1 MFSAKKM
8 TAFLFAMASTAAFAV
23 PVVVLPQKATLQ
35 EKKAAEELAL
45 HLKLATGKPVKTVSE
60 NTAPETGKRIFIGNT
75 VFAKKNKADFSK
87 FGQEEHFVKAYSGDT
102 LVIGGGFPRGTLYG
116 VYEFLENNLNA
127 MWLDEEN
134 IFIDKVKS
142 VRWDKNLYLH
152 GKPGIP
158 YRSIYSAFGK
168 NHEIYK
174 IRNRQNWF
182 HVALPAKFDGFAIP
196 LFFGSPRF
204 NHTFYDYTKDLPE
217 ADEDVLALV
226 GGKRLRPVN
235 SAGPGQICYSNP
247 KTVTWFWNKLEKYIA
262 FDRKGKEKW
271 QYPRGYVLATND
283 NRLECQCDGCQKL
296 VKKHGWS
303 GAKLYFVNQ
312 IAKKAAKKYP
322 DIFFKTDSYGLH
334 GFLPTGGIKPEP
346 NVWIGIAYGSTVPGR
361 ERDYFRPYTHPI
373 NKLTHD
379 LHLKWAKVAKI
390 TIGDYWIDY
399 NRPQFPSTITRT
411 IAENIKFYKK
421 LGVQSI
427 KPECQGAHVTSFW
440 RMRTYIGY
448 RFMVDPDRDVDKEI
462 RRFCNAYYGKGAPYM
477 MALHKLL
484 EEGMA
489 KLERCIDSYPVA
501 SRNDLDEEFF
511 KKAEALINAGD
522 KATKDNKL
530 HNERVTDEWSA
541 IAWAKIDKY
550 KVSDKAYVE
559 NFRKVALRRMKYQ
572 SAYHKRINVP
582 KVNML
587 CNAALANLPPLKGFE
602 NAVIISEYGWPQ
614 LSQQRYTQIINDPDA
629 AGGKTAVPKTSH
641 AKEKNPVRRGIDMGI
656 SDRTARKALIRGAGI
671 PEAVVP
677 KDGKYHWYYLGRC
690 RLAGS
695 PLLYM
700 HYSWTLQLALD
711 DAMRPADLYDN
722 DVGVYVHLKHTKN
735 TYAVDRVVVVRGD
748 LSRNCPGSWSLPA
761 GIDKKRIIA
770 DLAGTALYGKK
781 IIDKSA
787 AFGCAVPG
795 GSLNKAGKTRIFFF
809 DNTKKYKMVSR
820 LISLPKDG
828 KYQLVSLRKGVLTE
842 NCQLKVGRHVIELG
856 NYFELAKPDRKFEI
870 VLSLRADKNG
880 RVLLDRV
887 FLLETK

>member
-1 MFSAKKM
+1 MFSTKK
-8 TAFLFAMASTAAFAV
+8 TAIALLLGAAALNFAV
-23 PVVVLPQKATLQ
+23 PVVVLPQKASLQ

-45 HLKLATGKPVKTVSE
+45 HLKLATGKAVSTVTE
-60 NTAPETGKRIFIGNT
+60 NAAPKTGKRIFVGNT
-75 VFAKKNKADFSK
+75 LFAKKNKADFSK
-87 FGQEEHFVKAYSGDT
+87 MDKEEHFVKAYSADT

-116 VYEFLENNLNA
+116 VYEFLENNLNV
-127 MWLDEEN
+127 MWLDETN

-142 VRWDKNLYLH
+142 VKWDKNLKLT

-158 YRSIYSAFGK
+158 FRSIYSHFGK
-168 NHEIYK
+168 NSEIYK

-182 HVALPAKFDGFAIP
+182 HTLLPQEYDGYAIP

-204 NHTFYDYTKDLPE
+204 NHTFYDYTRDLPKE
-217 ADEDVLALV
+217 DEDVLALV

-271 QYPRGYVLATND
+271 QYPLGYVLATND
-283 NRLECQCDGCQKL
+283 NRLECQCAGCQKL

-312 IAKKAAKKYP
+312 IARKAAKKYP

-334 GFLPTGGIKPEP
+334 GFLPEGGIKPEP

-373 NKLTHD
+373 NKLTRD
-379 LHLKWAKVAKI
+379 LHKQWAKVATL

-399 NRPQFPSTITRT
+399 NRSQFPSTITRT
-411 IAENIKFYKK
+411 IAENIKFYKT
-421 LGVQSI
+421 LGVKSI

-448 RFMVDPDRDVDKEI
+448 RFMVNPDRDIDREI
-462 RRFCNAYYGKGAPYM
+462 ERFCKAYYGAGAPYM

-489 KLERCIDSYPVA
+489 KLERCVDSYPIA
-501 SRNDLDEEFF
+501 SRHDLDEEFF

-522 KATKDNKL
+522 KATKNDKL
-530 HNERVTDEWSA
+530 RNERVTDEWSA

-572 SAYHKRINVP
+572 NDWHKRRAVP
-582 KVNML
+582 RVNML
-587 CNAALANLPPLKGFE
+587 CQAALANLPPLKGFE
-602 NAVIISEYGWPQ
+602 NAVIISDYGWPQ

-629 AGGKTAVPKTSH
+629 AGGKAAVPKSSH
-641 AKEKNPVRRGIDMGI
+641 AKEKDPAKRGIDMGI
-656 SDRTARKALIRGAGI
+656 SDRTARKYIIRGAGL

-677 KDGKYHWYYLGRC
+677 KDGKYHWYYIGRG
-690 RLAGS
+690 RLTGN

-700 HYSWTLQLALD
+700 HYSWTLQLAIN

-722 DVGVYVHLKHTKN
+722 DVGVYVHLKNTQT

-748 LSRNCPGSWSLPA
+748 LSRNCPGTYPLPA
-761 GIDKKRIIA
+761 GVDKKRVIA

-781 IIDKSA
+781 IIDKTA
-787 AFGCAVPG
+787 ASGCAVSG
-795 GSLNKAGKTRIFFF
+795 GALNKAGKTRIFFY
-809 DNTKKYKMVSR
+809 DNTKKHKNVSR
-820 LISLPKDG
+820 LIDLPKGG
-828 KYQLVSLRKGVLTE
+828 KYQLISLRKGVLTE

-856 NYFELAKPDRKFEI
+856 NYFELAKPDRNFEI
-870 VLSLRADKNG
+870 VVSLRADKNG
-880 RVLLDRV
+880 KVLMDRV
-887 FLLETK
+887 FLLEVK